1 MLGPKDI
8 ALLKLQFDA
17 ASDLTVT
24 SKDLEVGDS
33 ISNNLVTLQNI
44 DADNSLIKFSLSDG
58 ESSTDSFS
66 FSLNW
71 WDSNINYY
79 DQWFDIQNSGDYIFR
94 PKIGTFEPNVYS
106 RYSHGKKHGD
116 QQMSLYFEK
125 VNNMTNEVEMRAIVH
140 VTFDEEL
147 SAIKFDVDLDS
158 LPGLTT
164 HGYEVIAKWKVDNF
178 DNNNTFYTD
187 SNGLEMQKRVL
198 NYRPTWNFTESL
210 EKLNENVTGNY
221 YPVNSAIVMMDT
233 TGQKVLSVSNDRSQ
247 GGSSLEMGA
256 IEFMQNR
263 RIPARDYRGMGEW
276 LNEVDANGNGI
287 RVPAS
292 YYF

>member
-1 MLGPKDI
+1 VL
-8 ALLKLQFDA
+8 
-17 ASDLTVT
+17 
-24 SKDLEVGDS
+24 
-33 ISNNLVTLQNI
+33 
-44 DADNSLIKFSLSDG
+44 
-58 ESSTDSFS
+58 
-66 FSLNW
+66 
-71 WDSNINYY
+71 
-79 DQWFDIQNSGDYIFR
+79 
-94 PKIGTFEPNVYS
+94 
-106 RYSHGKKHGD
+106 
-116 QQMSLYFEK
+116 
-125 VNNMTNEVEMRAIVH
+125 
-140 VTFDEEL
+140 
-147 SAIKFDVDLDS
+147 KFDVDLDS